1 MVQQYLPVL
10 ILNTIL
16 GTIREVGDPYQAW
29 PGLGGMTAYPPKAVA
44 AVCILMVAEKIYR
57 RMVGYLRMHPDAVHR
72 IGLSKV
78 PSKNAIWLAYGR
90 IPEPYLRGVRLR
102 IVNDIVA
109 GSLADGCLVMSVGH
123 TRWTVIV

>member
-1 MVQQYLPVL
+1 
-10 ILNTIL
+10 
-16 GTIREVGDPYQAW
+16 
-29 PGLGGMTAYPPKAVA
+29 MTAYPPKAVA

-57 RMVGYLRMHPDAVHR
+57 RMVGLPQDASGCGPQDRTVQ
-72 IGLSKV
+72 GA
-78 PSKNAIWLAYGR
+78 SKNAIWLAYGR

-109 GSLADGCLVMSVGH
+109 GSLADGCLVMSVGQ